1 MEENKKMTEGTGL
14 TEAYLKKQLFYLKI
28 IAVAAVV
35 TMLVIVV
42 LGVAAVFK
50 FQELYEQI
58 LQLVNN
64 TNRLIISINTVGLE
78 KVYGALGKA
87 NEIDIKALNESIEQ
101 LNKIVTPLASIFK

>member
-1 MEENKKMTEGTGL
+1 MTES
-14 TEAYLKKQLFYLKI
+14 YLKKQLFYLKI

-35 TMLVIVV
+35 TMLVMVV
-42 LGVAAVFK
+42 LGVVAVFK

-87 NEIDIKALNESIEQ
+87 NEIDIKALNASIEQ